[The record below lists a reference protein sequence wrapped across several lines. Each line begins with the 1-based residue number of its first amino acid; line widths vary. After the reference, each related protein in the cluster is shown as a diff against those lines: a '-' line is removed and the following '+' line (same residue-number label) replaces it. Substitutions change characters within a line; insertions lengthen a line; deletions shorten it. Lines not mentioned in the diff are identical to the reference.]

1 MGVKIGLDAV
11 RAGPYIVPMT
21 TYRNVR
27 LELRLTAAERDKL
40 ESLAAKAGMTLTA
53 YLLTRAGVRSA
64 KEEK

>member
-1 MGVKIGLDAV
+1 MGG
-11 RAGPYIVPMT
+11 MT

-64 KEEK
+64 KEKDQ